1 MNRNLLL
8 MSLLIGLI
16 SCQSNKKASINF
28 DFEGGSLGK
37 VEARGTNQWRCFLT
51 GESDSEN
58 RNRQV
63 SWYYFQVTGVK
74 GQALDIVLSDLVGE
88 YNYKAGSHSI
98 TSETRPVI
106 SYDNIHWRHLTNNE
120 VTWDED
126 KVELALHFKSEMDTI
141 WIAHQAPYTTVDLK
155 SLLDDLKPQ
164 PNVMIENIGKTVD
177 GRDIPMVTITN
188 EAVPLTDKKVVF
200 LMGRQ
205 HSWESGTSYVV
216 DEALRY
222 LLSDEAA
229 IYRDQIVFK
238 VIPMADPDGT
248 DRGGVR
254 FNKYGHDLNRNW
266 DFVKP
271 AEMPEIAAEKK
282 VITDWLEVGNGIDLF
297 LTLHNTEAQDYI
309 EGPSLPI
316 GSRFYTEMI
325 NSTSF
330 ESDSLRTMPLSTTI
344 GQPGRMTVY
353 QALWFE
359 LKVPAFLMELK
370 VEGVD
375 KLQRRRTIE
384 DWRAL
389 GKGLVNSLAHSVTL
403 PPS

>member
-1 MNRNLLL
+1 MIRNLLF
-8 MSLLIGLI
+8 MSLLIGFV
-16 SCQSNKKASINF
+16 SCQSNKKATINF

-37 VEARGTNQWRCFLT
+37 VEVIGTNQWRCFLT

-63 SWYYFQVTGVK
+63 SWYYFQMAGVK
-74 GQALDIVLSDLVGE
+74 GQALDIVLSDLEGE

-98 TSETRPVI
+98 TSESRPVI
-106 SYDNIHWRHLTNNE
+106 SYDNIHWRHLTGSE
-120 VTWDED
+120 VEWDED
-126 KVELALHFKSEMDTI
+126 KIELVLRFKSEMDTV
-141 WIAHQAPYTTVDLK
+141 WIAHQAPYTTANLK
-155 SLLDDLKPQ
+155 NLLDDLKPQ
-164 PNVMIENIGKTVD
+164 PNVVIENIGKTAD
-177 GRDIPMVTITN
+177 GREIPMVTITN
-188 EAVPLTDKKVVF
+188 EAVPLTNKKVVF

-229 IYRDQIVFK
+229 LLRDQIVFK
-238 VIPMADPDGT
+238 IIPMADPDGVA
-248 DRGGVR
+248 RGGVR
-254 FNKYGHDLNRNW
+254 FNKHGHDLNRNW

-271 AEMPEIAAEKK
+271 EEMPEIAAEKK
-282 VITDWLEVGNGIDLF
+282 VIKDWLEEGNPIDLF

-325 NSTSF
+325 RSTSF
-330 ESDSLRTMPLSTTI
+330 ESDSLRIMPLSTTI

-353 QALWFE
+353 QALWAE
-359 LKVPAFLMELK
+359 LKIPAFLMELK

-389 GKGLVNSLAHSVTL
+389 GEGLVKSLAHAVIL